1 MTYEEAIAFIHGT
14 YKFGSKLGLENI
26 KILLDRLG
34 SPQNKLK
41 FVHVAGTN
49 GKGSTCSFIH
59 SVLVEAGYQ
68 TGLYTSPFIETFN
81 ERIRIN
87 HTLIT
92 EDELALFTNEVKLQI
107 DLMVTEGFNHP
118 TEFEVVTAIA
128 MLYYVHHKC
137 DVVVLEVGLGGRL
150 DATNVIG
157 TPLVSV
163 ITPLALDHTEYL
175 GDTIEAIAFEK
186 AGIIKQD
193 GLTVCYPQTTSALEV
208 IQSKCNELN
217 NELIVVDFSSLE
229 VLDVTLGNLEFKY
242 NNINYSL
249 SLFAPYQAEN
259 AAVAITAIKALEAY
273 HGFEIGDVI
282 LKLGLK
288 KTKWIGRLE
297 IISKTPFVIIDGAHN
312 LHGIKALAKSLD
324 AIKSDYKVIGLV
336 GILKD
341 KDYEGMI
348 GQISP
353 YLSAVIATKPD
364 NPRALSSDDLKTEL
378 IKQGIEVIYSSDHI
392 TEAVSTLY
400 DVYDKSTEKVLFLAF
415 GSLYMIGDVR
425 KEVLRKANELI

>member
-92 EDELALFTNEVKLQI
+92 EDELAIFANEVKLQI
-107 DLMVTEGFNHP
+107 DMMITEGFNHP

-208 IQSKCNELN
+208 IKTKCNELSN
-217 NELIVVDFSSLE
+217 NLIVVDFSSLQ

-242 NNINYSL
+242 NNLNYSL

-273 HGFEIGDVI
+273 HGFKIGDAI

-297 IISKTPFVIIDGAHN
+297 IISKSPFVIIDGAHN

-348 GQISP
+348 GQIAP
-353 YLSAVIATKPD
+353 YLSSVIATKPD
-364 NPRALSSDDLKTEL
+364 NPRALTSDELKTEL

-392 TEAVSTLY
+392 KEAVSVLY
-400 DVYDKSTEKVLFLAF
+400 DVYNKSTEKVLFLAF

-425 KEVLRKANELI
+425 KEVLKNAMELN

>member
-92 EDELALFTNEVKLQI
+92 EDELAIFANEVKLQI
-107 DLMVTEGFNHP
+107 DLMITEGFNHP

-208 IQSKCNELN
+208 IKKKCNEMN
-217 NELIVVDFSSLE
+217 NNLIVVDFSSLE
-229 VLDVTLGNLEFKY
+229 ILDVTLGNLELKY
-242 NNINYSL
+242 NNTNYSL

-259 AAVAITAIKALEAY
+259 AAVAITAIKALEDF
-273 HGFEIGDVI
+273 HGFKIGDAT
-282 LKLGLK
+282 LQLGLK

-297 IISKTPFVIIDGAHN
+297 IISKAPFVIIDGAHN

-348 GQISP
+348 GQIAP
-353 YLSAVIATKPD
+353 YLSSVIATKPD
-364 NPRALSSDDLKTEL
+364 NPRALSSDELKTEF

-392 TEAVSTLY
+392 KEAVSVLY
-400 DVYDKSTEKVLFLAF
+400 DVHNQATEKVLFLAF

-425 KEVLRKANELI
+425 KEVLKKELN